1 MSAREEILLKS
12 ARDIGAYT
20 MPYNYSSSGNRW
32 ALIQM
37 MSRAKLRDKDGNWNV
52 PYANWNGT
60 KWNRNANWLTND
72 WNSNYRVV
80 LLDTRVGPP
89 PAVAYRDPRPAVFF

>member
-1 MSAREEILLKS
+1 
-12 ARDIGAYT
+12 
-20 MPYNYSSSGNRW
+20 
-32 ALIQM
+32 M

-52 PYANWNGT
+52 PYANWNGS

-80 LLDTRVGPP
+80 LLDTRVGYPP
-89 PAVAYRDPRPAVFF
+89 DGLIETHVRRSSSRYSTSNRRAYDQSLLSLLRGK